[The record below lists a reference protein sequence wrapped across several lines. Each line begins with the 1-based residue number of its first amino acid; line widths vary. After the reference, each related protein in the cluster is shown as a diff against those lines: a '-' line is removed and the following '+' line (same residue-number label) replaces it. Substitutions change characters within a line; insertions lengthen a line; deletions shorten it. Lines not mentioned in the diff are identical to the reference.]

1 VAFLRLC
8 KGLLSYFIVDQF
20 RYLNTKAFLKSSL
33 VYLIS
38 CILIQSA
45 TPCFVSAT
53 ISFEDVSQQSGIHN
67 LLPTAA
73 SAWGDLNGDGWPDLW
88 VSNHHMKP
96 PSLYLNLRNG
106 SFLDVAPDTL
116 SEDIRADF
124 HGAAWADFDNDGDQ
138 DLFVTTGAG
147 AGRGSSP
154 NYLFV
159 NQDGKLWNKAL
170 RLGVDYP
177 HGRGRTPLWFDADRD
192 GKLDLLIMNNSRPDG
207 KAPSAI
213 FQQTANGFVT
223 SNDKF
228 EFRPSGSR
236 SRLKKLKDLF
246 DNVIHLRKR
255 KGPGKIITKDCF
267 AQLADLTGDHMPDL
281 ITYVQPLRVYSTV
294 RIPFKEVTN
303 DVGFPYKNTVGDIA
317 IEDFDGD
324 GRMDMFLV
332 RAAWSSDIRQVG
344 SRKLRGRIGVGKAA
358 GFKAVHF
365 RSKGE
370 VTFNIYGPWKDASDP
385 QKGLP
390 VVSAGQLPLMPADGR
405 SFTLSPLDSSITTA
419 IKLPKKG
426 VTITYDPVISVWK
439 LRSSLPR
446 INFIVTCAQPVD
458 QIQAIGFTPSKGD
471 LTDDLLIKKKGSDRF
486 ESFTAS
492 GIADRAA
499 ACNSVAAGDFDND
512 MDVDLYL
519 VCTGPTQNKVNIL
532 YENDGT
538 GRFIEIPNAGGA
550 GGSQE
555 GIGNQVSCCDYDRDG
570 FLDLFVTNGAG
581 PPPFSNDGPHQ
592 LFRNKGNANH
602 WLEIDLRG
610 TLSNRDGIGSEIELE
625 AGGKTQLRCQGGG
638 MHSFSQ
644 NQQRIH
650 FGLGR
655 NTKVSRI
662 TIRWVSG
669 VVQELRDIAVDQILQ
684 ITEPAPKQQSYKH

>member
-1 VAFLRLC
+1 
-8 KGLLSYFIVDQF
+8 
-20 RYLNTKAFLKSSL
+20 
-33 VYLIS
+33 
-38 CILIQSA
+38 
-45 TPCFVSAT
+45 
-53 ISFEDVSQQSGIHN
+53 
-67 LLPTAA
+67 
-73 SAWGDLNGDGWPDLW
+73 
-88 VSNHHMKP
+88 MKP

-192 GKLDLLIMNNSRPDG
+192 GKLDLLIMNASRPDG
-207 KAPSAI
+207 KAPAAI
-213 FQQTANGFVT
+213 FQQTANGFV
-223 SNDKF
+223 SKNDKF
-228 EFRPSGSR
+228 EFRPSGPR
-236 SRLKKLKDLF
+236 SRLEKLTDLF
-246 DNVIHLRKR
+246 DNAIHLRKR
-255 KGPGKIITKDCF
+255 KGPGNIIARDCF

-294 RIPFKEVTN
+294 RIPFKEVAN
-303 DVGFPYKNTVGDIA
+303 DIGFPYKNGVGDIA

-324 GRMDMFLV
+324 GRMDMFLA
-332 RAAWSSDIRQVG
+332 RADWSSDITQVG
-344 SRKLRGRIGVGKAA
+344 SRKLKGRIGVGKAA
-358 GFKAVHF
+358 GSKEIHF

-370 VTFNIYGPWKDASDP
+370 VTFNIYGPWQDNSDP

-390 VVSAGQLPLMPADGR
+390 VVSAGHLPLMPADGR
-405 SFTLSPLDSSITTA
+405 SFTLFPMESSIKTA
-419 IKLPKKG
+419 VNSSDRG
-426 VTITYDPVISVWK
+426 VTIKYDPMTDEWQ

-446 INFIVTCAQPVD
+446 INFIITCAQPID
-458 QIQAIGFTPSKGD
+458 QLKAIGFNPSKGD
-471 LTDDLLIKKKGSDRF
+471 LTDNLLIKKNGSDRF
-486 ESFTAS
+486 ESFAAS
-492 GIADRAA
+492 GITGRTT

-512 MDVDLYL
+512 MDIDLYL
-519 VCTGPTQNKVNIL
+519 VCTGPTQNVVNIL

-538 GRFIEIPNAGGA
+538 GRFTEIPDAGGA
-550 GGSQE
+550 AGSKE
-555 GIGNQVSCCDYDRDG
+555 GIGNQVSCCDYNRDG

-581 PPPFSNDGPHQ
+581 PPPFSYDGPHQ
-592 LFRNKGNANH
+592 LFRNTGNANH

-625 AGGKTQLRCQGGG
+625 AGGRVQLRNQGGG

-644 NQQRIH
+644 NHQRIH

-655 NTKVSRI
+655 NTKIDRI

-684 ITEPAPKQQSYKH
+684 ITEPALTQH